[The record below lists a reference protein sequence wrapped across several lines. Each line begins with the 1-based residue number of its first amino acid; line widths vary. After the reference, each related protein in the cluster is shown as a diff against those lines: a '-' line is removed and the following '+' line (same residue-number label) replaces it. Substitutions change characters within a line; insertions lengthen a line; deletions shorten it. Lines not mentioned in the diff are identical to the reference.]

1 MKKIITMTAWRRAHY
16 FKEVIESIVNA
27 EGSEEYHLII
37 SIDGGY
43 SEQQNLMKEVLEEC
57 IIEHTVYV
65 HEENK
70 GCAWNTGFVL
80 RKGFEQAERVI
91 HLEDDTVLHVDALK
105 WFEYNLD
112 KYEENPLIW
121 SISAW
126 NLGNDTLVG
135 EWTEIDIVGIR
146 QKFTCGAWAM
156 WKSRYDEISTWF
168 GVILK
173 DELRDE
179 FYNFVHN
186 GNKEEVSGDNFLEYV
201 DLTDKGSWG
210 YPMDYYWRAGRY
222 EIAPHVSMN
231 QNIGR
236 EYGSFNTPAL
246 YDLRQN
252 SNSWRPF
259 ERIGEVDTDFV
270 DEYLEELQ

>member
-156 WKSRYDEISTWF
+156 WKSRYDGISTWF
-168 GVILK
+168 G
-173 DELRDE
+173 
-179 FYNFVHN
+179 
-186 GNKEEVSGDNFLEYV
+186 
-201 DLTDKGSWG
+201 
-210 YPMDYYWRAGRY
+210 
-222 EIAPHVSMN
+222 
-231 QNIGR
+231 
-236 EYGSFNTPAL
+236 
-246 YDLRQN
+246 
-252 SNSWRPF
+252 
-259 ERIGEVDTDFV
+259 
-270 DEYLEELQ
+270 

>member
-1 MKKIITMTAWRRAHY
+1 MTKVMTMTAWRRDDY
-16 FKEVIESIVNA
+16 FSQVIDSIKGA
-27 EGSEEYHLII
+27 EGHEEYKLIV

-43 SEQQNLMKEVLEEC
+43 EEKQQNMKKHLEESGL
-57 IIEHTVYV
+57 EHELFI

-80 RKGFEQAERVI
+80 RKGFSQAERVI
-91 HLEDDTVLHVDALK
+91 HVEDDTILHPDAIRY
-105 WFEYNLD
+105 FEHNLD
-112 KYEENPLIW
+112 YYEENDLIW

-146 QKFTCGAWAM
+146 QKFTCGAWAT
-156 WKSRYDEISTWF
+156 WKSRYEEITTWF
-168 GVILK
+168 GIMLK
-173 DELRDE
+173 ESKRKE
-179 FYNFVHN
+179 FYEFVH
-186 GNKEEVSGDNFLEYV
+186 GGQKEVVSGDNFLEYV
-201 DLTDKGSWG
+201 DLTDRGSWG
-210 YPMDYYWRAGRY
+210 YPMDYYWRNNRY
-222 EIAPHVSMN
+222 EIAPHISMN

-236 EYGSFNTPAL
+236 EGGAFNSPAL

-259 ERIGEVDTDFV
+259 ERVAEFDNDFV
-270 DEYLEELQ
+270 DEYLEELN